1 MEFWFPVHC
10 LVFNYRKT
18 WPGRQHASSISHVET
33 HSHSAW
39 MYNATQRQG
48 LWHFNLLLY
57 ARLHARGTDL
67 RQRGEKNDIRVSGGR
82 VTNIL
87 GDDYL
92 HECYE
97 SMHSR
102 VDKSTVNVKLI
113 ASCCGHMS
121 FKRKRWTIPCCKR
134 SEVIGRSDS
143 LSPLEILIKVL
154 ETSCFREY
162 KCVLCWFMQKTGVQI
177 KDR

>member
-1 MEFWFPVHC
+1 MHHL
-10 LVFNYRKT
+10 LVMWKHIHIQLGCTMQHKDRVYGTLICCFMHVSMPEAQT
-18 WPGRQHASSISHVET
+18 WDKEGK
-33 HSHSAW
+33 
-39 MYNATQRQG
+39 
-48 LWHFNLLLY
+48 
-57 ARLHARGTDL
+57 
-67 RQRGEKNDIRVSGGR
+67 KNDIRVSGGR
-82 VTNIL
+82 VINIL

>member
-1 MEFWFPVHC
+1 MVPNPSA
-10 LVFNYRKT
+10 LTLNNRKI
-18 WPGRQHASSISHVET
+18 WPGRPHASSISHVET

-39 MYNATQRQG
+39 MYSSTQRQG
-48 LWHFNLLLY
+48 LWHLICCFMHVSVPE
-57 ARLHARGTDL
+57 AQTWDKEG
-67 RQRGEKNDIRVSGGR
+67 GKNDFRLSGSR

-134 SEVIGRSDS
+134 SGVIGRSDS
-143 LSPLEILIKVL
+143 LSPLEILIKCLRQVAS
-154 ETSCFREY
+154 ESINVCFADSC
-162 KCVLCWFMQKTGVQI
+162 KNWSPN
-177 KDR
+177 